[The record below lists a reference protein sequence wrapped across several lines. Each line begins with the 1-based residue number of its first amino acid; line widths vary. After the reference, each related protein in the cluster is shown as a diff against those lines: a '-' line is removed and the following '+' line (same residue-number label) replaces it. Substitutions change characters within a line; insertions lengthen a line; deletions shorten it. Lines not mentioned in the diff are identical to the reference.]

1 MIGSAVFGLGTT
13 ASRIAF
19 RRSINSPY
27 SPFTDTKSIL
37 LLPSVCIHRALASG
51 AAEPYLGTSMS
62 TTLELALV
70 SCLLLGLRH
79 GFDYDHLAAISD
91 ITSVQRNWREG
102 MKLGLLYA
110 LGHALTVAILGSAV
124 IFLHLSLPPHMDAIS
139 ERLVGAT
146 LIVLAIY
153 VLVMFLRRKPGMAHH
168 HHIPRSRIALL
179 ISGARYTRWRVRRLY
194 SPDAPQP
201 EPFAF
206 QYNQSSVFVVGII
219 HGLGA
224 ETPSQLLLFLLAA
237 NLGGTSRGFI
247 GLLSF
252 IVGLL
257 LMNTLMTASASGIF
271 ASATNRPRIQAV
283 VTSLTAAYS
292 LILGTIFLFGVSD
305 KLPPLLH

>member
-1 MIGSAVFGLGTT
+1 
-13 ASRIAF
+13 
-19 RRSINSPY
+19 
-27 SPFTDTKSIL
+27 
-37 LLPSVCIHRALASG
+37 
-51 AAEPYLGTSMS
+51 MS
-62 TTLELALV
+62 STLELALL

-110 LGHALTVAILGSAV
+110 LGHALTVALLGSAV
-124 IFLHLSLPPHMDAIS
+124 IFLHLSLPAHLDAIS

-146 LIVLAIY
+146 LVVLAIY
-153 VLVMFLRRKPGMAHH
+153 VLVTFLRRTPGSEHHH

-179 ISGARYTRWRVRRLY
+179 ISGARYTGWQVRRRFNP
-194 SPDAPQP
+194 STPQP

-206 QYNQSSVFVVGII
+206 QYNQSSVFVIGII

-247 GLLSF
+247 GLLCF
-252 IVGLL
+252 ITGLL
-257 LMNTLMTASASGIF
+257 MMNTLMTASASGIF
-271 ASATNRPRIQAV
+271 AGATNRPRVQTV

-292 LILGTIFLFGVSD
+292 FIIGTIFLFGISD

>member
-1 MIGSAVFGLGTT
+1 
-13 ASRIAF
+13 
-19 RRSINSPY
+19 
-27 SPFTDTKSIL
+27 
-37 LLPSVCIHRALASG
+37 
-51 AAEPYLGTSMS
+51 MS
-62 TTLELALV
+62 STLELALL

-110 LGHALTVAILGSAV
+110 LGHALTVALLGSAV
-124 IFLHLSLPPHMDAIS
+124 IFLHLSLPAHLDAIS

-146 LIVLAIY
+146 LVVLAIY
-153 VLVMFLRRKPGMAHH
+153 VLITFLRRKPGSEHH

-179 ISGARYTRWRVRRLY
+179 ISGARYTGWQVRRRFNP
-194 SPDAPQP
+194 STPQP

-206 QYNQSSVFVVGII
+206 QYNQSSVFVIGII

-247 GLLSF
+247 GLLCF
-252 IVGLL
+252 ITGLL
-257 LMNTLMTASASGIF
+257 MMNTLMTASASGIF
-271 ASATNRPRIQAV
+271 AGANNRPRIQTV

-292 LILGTIFLFGVSD
+292 FIIGTIFLFGISD